1 MCFMKYVNNI
11 LSGIESGLFFFNRPE
26 WEIKQTLLKLQKS
39 CNFTICKVAELDNL
53 IWQIARKY
61 PDSTSLEGKKC
72 KNAELQFQKTTK
84 DGAG

>member
-1 MCFMKYVNNI
+1 MKYVSNI

-39 CNFTICKVAELDNL
+39 RNFTICKVAELDNL